1 MRAMSDSTTVQV
13 KIGVTFA
20 PREIELEI
28 EDVDAFVSDFE
39 AAMASE
45 SQVWWITDLDGRRRG
60 LVVDKVSYV
69 DIEAERDR
77 TIGFG

>member
-28 EDVDAFVSDFE
+28 KDIDAFVSDFE

-45 SQVWWITDLDGRRRG
+45 SRVWWITDLDGRRRG